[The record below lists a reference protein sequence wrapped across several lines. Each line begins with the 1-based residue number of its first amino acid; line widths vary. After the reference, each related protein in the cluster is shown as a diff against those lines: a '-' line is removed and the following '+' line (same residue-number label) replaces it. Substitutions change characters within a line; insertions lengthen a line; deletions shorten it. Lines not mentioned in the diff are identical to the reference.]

1 VPCEGREPRLVKFL
15 MHILLVYCTVKPDQ
29 IEPFIAATIEN
40 ARNSRQEPGVVRFD
54 FVQQA
59 DDPTRFSLIEV
70 YRTPEGLAAH
80 RLAPHYL
87 AWAEKVPDMLAEPR
101 TRNFYTNIDPSDAA
115 W

>member
-1 VPCEGREPRLVKFL
+1 

-29 IEPFIAATIEN
+29 VEAFIAATVEN
-40 ARNSRQEPGVVRFD
+40 AANSRKEPGVVRFD
-54 FVQQA
+54 FVRQA
-59 DDPTRFSLIEV
+59 DDPTKFSLIEV

-80 RLAPHYL
+80 REAPHYK
-87 AWAEKVPDMLAEPR
+87 AWAEKVPDMLVEPR